1 MATIKLIG
9 DAPNQVSRNRDLGDL
24 AYQDAENIAGDVG
37 VGGALTVVGETF
49 VSKIT
54 ASTGILFGTDTAA
67 ANTLDDYEEGTWT
80 PTASDGAV
88 DTTTGTGFYTKIGR
102 KVFCEFV
109 ISNISTTGMT
119 AGNDF
124 VISGLPFNVLVY
136 GAEGMGTAALG
147 SVTFVGSPSIYLPGG
162 SPSSRIA
169 LSSTGAAFS
178 ILKVSGLTTGS
189 ADVAGSFSYLV

>member
-80 PTASDGAV
+80 ATLTGSTAAPTTPITAV
-88 DTTTGTGFYTKIGR
+88 AIYTKIGR
-102 KVFCEFV
+102 IVTVQIVFNNV
-109 ISNISTTGMT
+109 NTTGATGNIRITGFPFAFPNLSQEPNGVCAMSAQGSNAGALNGILNQTYAEIWNLTNLGAIPIT
-119 AGNDF
+119 ATT
-124 VISGLPFNVLVY
+124 SVY
-136 GAEGMGTAALG
+136 IRGTM
-147 SVTFVGSPSIYLPGG
+147 IYQ
-162 SPSSRIA
+162 
-169 LSSTGAAFS
+169 
-178 ILKVSGLTTGS
+178 V
-189 ADVAGSFSYLV
+189 

>member
-80 PTASDGAV
+80 PAV
-88 DTTTGTGFYTKIGR
+88 NALTGTFTTTTVASATYTKIGR
-102 KVFCEFV
+102 MVAIQAKIVIDSIGTGADGFQLTSLPFV
-109 ISNISTTGMT
+109 ATPTNAFAIAGKNIS
-119 AGNDF
+119 
-124 VISGLPFNVLVY
+124 SGANFNGYV
-136 GAEGMGTAALG
+136 E
-147 SVTFVGSPSIYLPGG
+147 
-162 SPSSRIA
+162 
-169 LSSTGAAFS
+169 
-178 ILKVSGLTTGS
+178 VSGSTMLFATTMTNTHTYFINGTYF
-189 ADVAGSFSYLV
+189 V